1 MRKHLGLAAL
11 LLAACSSSNH
21 GDLSGN
27 PPKAPEIT
35 TQPTS
40 QSVSVGETATFNVAA
55 TGTAPLAY
63 QWQKNGTAITGAT
76 AASYTTP
83 STSTT
88 DNGATF
94 EVTVT
99 NSAGSITSNTVTLTV
114 NAATAAPAI
123 VTQPANQ
130 SVAVGQSATFSVVAT
145 GTAPLTYQWLKK
157 ASVITGATG
166 SSYTTPAATTTDNG
180 ATFTVTVSNSLNTI
194 TSNPATLTVTATA
207 VAPTIVSPP
216 TNQSV
221 TVGQSATFSVV
232 AAGTAPLT
240 YQWLKNGTAIT
251 GATGSSYTTPA
262 AASTDNDATFKVTVT
277 NAVGS
282 ITSAAA
288 TLTVI
293 AATTTTDVLT
303 YHNDNSRTG
312 QNLTETTLT
321 PSTVNSTQF
330 GLLRVLP
337 ADGLV
342 DGQPLI
348 ASALS
353 VNGTLHNV
361 VYVVTEND
369 SVYAYDADTGTA
381 LAHVSVLGSGET
393 PSDDRSCGKVTPQIG
408 ITSTPV
414 IDRSAGA
421 HGTIYV
427 VAMSKD
433 ASGDYHQRLHAL
445 DLATLAELANSP
457 VVIQATYPGTGNNSG
472 GTTSFDPKQYK
483 ERAGLLLANG
493 TLYTAWASHCDDGPY
508 QGWIIGYDQ
517 STLAQT
523 QVLNVTPNG
532 SDGALWSS
540 GGGMAADS
548 TGNIYALVANGTF
561 DTTLDASGFPMQ
573 GDYGN
578 AFIKLSNSAP
588 LQVADYFDMDNTV
601 SESTNDEDLG
611 SGGPMLLPDQ
621 TDATGVVRQLA
632 VGAGKDGHLYVIN
645 RANMGKFS
653 MLNNAIW
660 EDMPG
665 ALPGG
670 VWATPAYYQ
679 GTVYYGDVGSTLK
692 AFGIQ
697 HAMLGTTPTSQTS
710 MNFAYPGTAPAVS
723 ANGSSNGIVWAV
735 ENSQPAVLHAFAAG
749 NLATELYNSNQ
760 AANGRDHFGNGNK
773 YMTPTIANGKVYV
786 GTPAGVAVFGTL
798 N

>member
-1 MRKHLGLAAL
+1 MESSLMSMWRSLSLAAL
-11 LLAACSSSNH
+11 LLLGACGSSDN
-21 GDLSGN
+21 GDSSGN
-27 PPKAPEIT
+27 APQAPKIT
-35 TQPTS
+35 AQPTA
-40 QSVSVGETATFNVAA
+40 QSVSVGKTATFSVTA

-63 QWQKNGTAITGAT
+63 QWQRSGTAITGAT
-76 AASYTTP
+76 ASSYTTP
-83 STSTT
+83 AAAST

-99 NSAGSITSNTVTLTV
+99 NSVGSITSNAATLTV
-114 NAATAAPAI
+114 SAAAVAPAI
-123 VTQPANQ
+123 VTQPASQ
-130 SVAVGQSATFSVVAT
+130 SVTVGQTATFSVVAT
-145 GTAPLTYQWLKK
+145 
-157 ASVITGATG
+157 
-166 SSYTTPAATTTDNG
+166 
-180 ATFTVTVSNSLNTI
+180 
-194 TSNPATLTVTATA
+194 
-207 VAPTIVSPP
+207 
-216 TNQSV
+216 
-221 TVGQSATFSVV
+221 
-232 AAGTAPLT
+232 GTAPLT

-251 GATGSSYTTPA
+251 GATAGSYTTPA
-262 AASTDNDATFKVTVT
+262 AASTDNGATFKVTIT
-277 NAVGS
+277 NSVS
-282 ITSAAA
+282 TITSTAA
-288 TLTVI
+288 TLTVT
-293 AATTTTDVLT
+293 AATSTTDVLT
-303 YHNDNSRTG
+303 YHNDNSRSG
-312 QNLTETTLT
+312 QNLTETILT
-321 PSTVNSTQF
+321 PATVNSTQF
-330 GLLRVLP
+330 GLLRVLA

-348 ASALS
+348 ASGLS
-353 VNGTLHNV
+353 VNGALHNV

-369 SVYAYDADTGTA
+369 SVYSYDADTGAA
-381 LAHVSVLGSGET
+381 LGHVSVLGSGET
-393 PSDDRSCGKVTPQIG
+393 PSDNRGCGQVTPQIG

-414 IDRSAGA
+414 IDRSSGA

-433 ASGDYHQRLHAL
+433 ASGGYHQRLHAL
-445 DLATLAELANSP
+445 DLVTLAELPNSP
-457 VVIQATYPGTGNNSG
+457 VVIQATYPGTGNNSV

-483 ERAGLLLANG
+483 ERAGLLLVNG

-508 QGWIIGYDQ
+508 NGWIIGYDQ

-561 DTTLDASGFPMQ
+561 DTTLDASGFPLQ

-578 AFIKLSNSAP
+578 AFIKLSSTSP
-588 LQVADYFDMDNTV
+588 LQVTDYFDMDNTV
-601 SESTNDEDLG
+601 AESNGDVDLG

-621 TDATGVVRQLA
+621 TDSTGVVRQLA

-653 MLNNAIW
+653 MSNNAIW

-670 VWATPAYYQ
+670 VWATPAYFQ

-697 HAMLGTTPTSQTS
+697 HALLGTTPTSQTS
-710 MNFAYPGTAPAVS
+710 MSFGYPGTAPAVS

-735 ENSQPAVLHAFAAG
+735 ENATPAVLHAFTAA

-760 AANGRDHFGNGNK
+760 AASGRDQFGAGNK

-786 GTPAGVAVFGTL
+786 GTPSGVAVFGLL